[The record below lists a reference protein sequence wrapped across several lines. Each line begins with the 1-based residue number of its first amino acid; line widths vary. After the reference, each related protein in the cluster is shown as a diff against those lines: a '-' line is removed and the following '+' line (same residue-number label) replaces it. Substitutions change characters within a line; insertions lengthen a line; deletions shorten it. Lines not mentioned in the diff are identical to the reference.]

1 MLIAGRELAR
11 SARSQR
17 ASCGTL
23 AAGAK
28 ASASVGRALRFHV
41 QDMVS
46 ALMFTSAERAS
57 SGWSSDAGVGV
68 APDLAFQ
75 FRVPWVATRSRFK
88 LANGAWIFGNT
99 ALARRIPGSKLSP
112 ESGRK
117 MRPESGAEKSKIYPK
132 NPINP

>member
-17 ASCGTL
+17 ASCRTL

-41 QDMVS
+41 QDMAS
-46 ALMFTSAERAS
+46 ALICIAAERAS
-57 SGWSSDAGVGV
+57 SGWSSDAGVSV

-75 FRVPWVATRSRFK
+75 FRVPWLAMRSRFK
-88 LANGAWIFGNT
+88 FENGACIFGNT
-99 ALARRIPGSKLSP
+99 ALARRIPGSELSP
-112 ESGRK
+112 DCGA
-117 MRPESGAEKSKIYPK
+117 SGAIRARKI
-132 NPINP
+132 